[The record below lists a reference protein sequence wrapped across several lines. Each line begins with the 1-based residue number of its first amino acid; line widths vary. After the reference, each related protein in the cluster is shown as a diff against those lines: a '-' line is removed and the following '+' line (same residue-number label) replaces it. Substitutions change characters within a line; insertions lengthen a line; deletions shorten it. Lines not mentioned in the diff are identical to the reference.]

1 MLRDRESSNPFIDSR
16 EYIGS
21 LDKKISILSHLNLES
36 LIMLSFCKIETQ
48 KILKSSWMRCTR

>member
-48 KILKSSWMRCTR
+48 KILKSS